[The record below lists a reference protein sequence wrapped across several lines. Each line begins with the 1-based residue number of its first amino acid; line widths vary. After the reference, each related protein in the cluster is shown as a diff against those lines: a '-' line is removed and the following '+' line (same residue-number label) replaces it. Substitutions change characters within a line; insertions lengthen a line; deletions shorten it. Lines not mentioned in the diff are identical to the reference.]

1 MQLWWPLMAMGKSQP
16 NKILLAATGLFAS
29 EDDVCQFQR
38 VLGEGAAN
46 VIRRIADDVIDAAF
60 AAEKV
65 LDAIELRIATIDQIG
80 GNYAIAGGA
89 GGVSDA
95 SDSASWILDNPIE
108 PAEIPLVPLSQRG
121 K

>member
-1 MQLWWPLMAMGKSQP
+1 M
-16 NKILLAATGLFAS
+16 
-29 EDDVCQFQR
+29 
-38 VLGEGAAN
+38 LGEGAAD
-46 VIRRIADDVIDAAF
+46 VLGRIADDIIDAVF

-65 LDAIELRIATIDQIG
+65 LDAVELRIATIDQIG